1 MYLDTRNNN
10 KVIILKD
17 GSNSSFS
24 VVKNLKDGKRY
35 LVEKRYLRELKT
47 NMHP

>member
-17 GSNSSFS
+17 GSNST
-24 VVKNLKDGKRY
+24 VIVKRLKDGKRY
-35 LVEKRYLRELKT
+35 LVDKCYLKEIKI
-47 NMHP
+47 